1 MSLVIIAFA
10 PGHTHGHA
18 ICWESVKYWNLL
30 EPRGAP
36 KFSKNWLGIAHS
48 LYDAGH
54 IKPYFV
60 YLDTSLNLLLLIGA
74 NSCTTFP
81 GTNINTCDQKILT
94 YHSISILLL
103 NILNF
108 FLLI

>member
-1 MSLVIIAFA
+1 MCIRDRNKYRFLVMIAFA

-60 YLDTSLNLLLLIGA
+60 YLDTSLNRLLLFGA

-81 GTNINTCDQKILT
+81 GTHINTCDQKILRQMI
-94 YHSISILLL
+94 YV
-103 NILNF
+103 
-108 FLLI
+108 